1 MNSWVCYFQSS
12 PPIILILHHCCSMYL
27 CIFNQNFCPK
37 KRIKHIPQA
46 PFPKLSHPQGT
57 YKSQMTDPARP
68 PGSPVE
74 PQMSKE
80 PSHEVQKHYIEAL
93 MKMQLDQQG
102 VVMHIYQCSLSESSL
117 DFLSEICICFSHDT
131 TINGSFQG
139 LQFFLCM

>member
-1 MNSWVCYFQSS
+1 MGMLLSVTSTNNIDSSSLLLDVSTYIQSK
-12 PPIILILHHCCSMYL
+12 IL
-27 CIFNQNFCPK
+27 PK
-37 KRIKHIPQA
+37 EKDQTNIPQA

-74 PQMSKE
+74 PQMSKA
-80 PSHEVQKHYIEAL
+80 PSHEAQKHHIEAL
-93 MKMQLDQQG
+93 MKMQPDQQG
-102 VVMHIYQCSLSESSL
+102 VVMQIYQCSLFESSL
-117 DFLSEICICFSHDT
+117 DFFSEICVRFSHDT